1 MTPTLQSLGIDRLS
15 ADDRR
20 ELAEAIL
27 ESIPETTPVTDAP
40 SPEWTAELLRRE
52 AEDELYPDETSSWEE
67 VKASGRSKAGL

>member
-1 MTPTLQSLGIDRLS
+1 MPPTLQSLGIDCLS

-27 ESIPETTPVTDAP
+27 ESIPEATPFTGAL

-52 AEDELYPDETSSWEE
+52 AEDELYPDETFSWEE